1 MFVINIKYLSKKLP
15 MWQVIKSPNTTV
27 GLTTLGTELSS
38 YTLGKPWA
46 VHSSSNNLK
55 CVFCKWELQ
64 MRAIT
69 DRLRDLHQNR
79 YRYGTG
85 NILCWLPSSFWVRN
99 RYCHI
104 LFHFLFLPINIFH
117 LHEFPET
124 GTGLDPEDSWTWLS
138 IVVDY
143 RESSVNWVCLVMVSV
158 FYSREDKALFFNTPK
173 WG

>member
-1 MFVINIKYLSKKLP
+1 
-15 MWQVIKSPNTTV
+15 MWQVIKSSNSTV
-27 GLTTLGTELSS
+27 CLTTLGTELSS
-38 YTLGKPWA
+38 DTLGKPGA

-55 CVFCKWELQ
+55 HVFCKWVLQ

-85 NILCWLPSSFWVRN
+85 NVLCWLPSSFWVRK

-104 LFHFLFLPINIFH
+104 LFHFLILPINTFH
-117 LHEFPET
+117 LHKFPET
-124 GTGLDPEDSWTWLS
+124 GTGLDPEDSWTWLP
-138 IVVDY
+138 IVTDD
-143 RESSVNWVCLVMVSV
+143 RESSINWMCLVMVSV
-158 FYSREDKALFFNTPK
+158 FYSSEDKALFFFNTPK